1 MAMKYQEAATL
12 FQETLDRVLSGESE
26 WKSFLKS
33 AARLYKY
40 AFAEQLMIY
49 AQKPEATACA
59 GYTFWK
65 ERMHRQV
72 KRGSKGIA
80 LFNDQEDSLKL
91 DYVFDVSDTA

>member
-40 AFAEQLMIY
+40 AL
-49 AQKPEATACA
+49 
-59 GYTFWK
+59 
-65 ERMHRQV
+65 R
-72 KRGSKGIA
+72 S
-80 LFNDQEDSLKL
+80 S
-91 DYVFDVSDTA
+91 